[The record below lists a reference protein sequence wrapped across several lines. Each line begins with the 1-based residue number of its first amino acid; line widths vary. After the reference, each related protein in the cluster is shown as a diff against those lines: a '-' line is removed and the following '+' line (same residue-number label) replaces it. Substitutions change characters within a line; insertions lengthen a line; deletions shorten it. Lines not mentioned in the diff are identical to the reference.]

1 MTYPDTIV
9 SQATPQ
15 GYSGIAVLRLS
26 GSTALATAIKI
37 SKTKR
42 PLAPMKATLLPIY
55 DHEGTRV
62 DKGIFIY
69 YKAPRSYTG
78 EDVVEI
84 SCHGNPLICK
94 TIINT
99 ARHHGLRIAE
109 PGEYT
114 KRAFLN
120 GKLSLSQAESVS
132 LLISSRTKKALKIN
146 MQNLGGKNE
155 ERVIELKERLVD
167 TLSLLEYELDVSE
180 DENTTRKT
188 KSVALK
194 MLKNISLTIKKMVFS
209 YSVSSVYNNGLKI
222 AIVGKP
228 NVGKSTLMNAISKK
242 DRSIVSPRP
251 GTTRDVVSVEIVL
264 FGLPIT
270 LIDTAGIRDT
280 EDEIEKE
287 GVMRSVRETA
297 GSNLVLSVF
306 TSDTQPV
313 ENIKFKNKIMVYNK
327 ADLQKNNSDYKGA
340 VSVSAL
346 KEEGIEKLLEKI
358 QSTLLE
364 TVKYS
369 GDIIVNTQRQ
379 NYAISRC
386 LTFINKSS
394 YLLKEDYPHFELVAQ
409 DLRDAINCLDLFLGK
424 TTSDDILNN
433 VFSSFCV
440 GK

>member
-37 SKTKR
+37 SKAKHQ
-42 PLAPMKATLLPIY
+42 LAPMKATLLPIY
-55 DHEGTRV
+55 DHKGTRV
-62 DKGIFIY
+62 DRGIFIY
-69 YKAPRSYTG
+69 YKAPKSYTG

-99 ARHHGLRIAE
+99 AKHHGLRIAE

-132 LLISSRTKKALKIN
+132 LLISSRTKEALKIN

-155 ERVIELKERLVD
+155 ERVVELKEQLID

-180 DENTTRKT
+180 GENTTKKT
-188 KSVALK
+188 KSMALK
-194 MLKNISLTIKKMVFS
+194 MLKNISLTIKQMVFS
-209 YSVSSVYNNGLKI
+209 YRVSSVYNNGLKI

-270 LIDTAGIRDT
+270 LIDTAGIRDA

-287 GVMRSVRETA
+287 GVSRSVKETT

-306 TSDTQPV
+306 TSNTQPV
-313 ENIKFKNKIMVYNK
+313 ENIEFRNKILVYNK
-327 ADLQKNNSDYKGA
+327 ADLKKNNSRYKEA
-340 VSVSAL
+340 ISVSAL
-346 KEEGIEKLLEKI
+346 KEKGIEKLLKKI

-364 TVKYS
+364 TVNYS
-369 GDIIVNTQRQ
+369 GDVIVNTQRQ
-379 NYAISRC
+379 SYAISKC

-394 YLLKEDYPHFELVAQ
+394 SLLKEDFPHFELVAQ

>member
-1 MTYPDTIV
+1 MTHYDTIV

-15 GYSGIAVLRLS
+15 GYSGIAVLRIS
-26 GSTALATAIKI
+26 GSIALPAAMKI
-37 SKTKR
+37 SKTKH
-42 PLAPMKATLLPIY
+42 PLTPMKATLLPIY
-55 DHEGTRV
+55 DHGGSRV
-62 DKGIFIY
+62 DRGVFIY

-99 ARHHGLRIAE
+99 AKHYGLRAAE

-132 LLISSRTKKALKIN
+132 LLISSRTKEALKIN

-155 ERVIELKERLVD
+155 KRVVRLKEKLMD

-180 DENTTRKT
+180 DENTTKKT
-188 KSVALK
+188 RLVVLK
-194 MLKNISLTIKKMVFS
+194 QLKNINLNAKEMIYS
-209 YSVSSVYNNGLKI
+209 YSISSVYNNGLKI

-228 NVGKSTLMNAISKK
+228 NVGKSTLMNALSKK
-242 DRSIVSPRP
+242 DRSIVSPKP

-264 FGLPIT
+264 FGLPVT
-270 LIDTAGIRDT
+270 LLDTAGIRNT

-287 GVMRSVRETA
+287 GVNKSIKETT
-297 GSNLVLSVF
+297 GSDLTLSVF

-313 ENIKFKNKIMVYNK
+313 DNVEFKNKIMVYNK
-327 ADLQKNNSDYKGA
+327 ADLKKKNSTYKEA
-340 VSVSAL
+340 VSISAL
-346 KEEGIEKLLEKI
+346 KGEGIEKLLKKI
-358 QSTLLE
+358 QLNLLE

-369 GDIIVNTQRQ
+369 GDVIVNTQRQ
-379 NYAISRC
+379 SDAISRC
-386 LTFINKSS
+386 LTFVSES
-394 YLLKEDYPHFELVAQ
+394 TSLLKEDQPNFELVAQ

-424 TTSDDILNN
+424 STSDDILNN

>member
-26 GSTALATAIKI
+26 GSTALTTAIKM

-155 ERVIELKERLVD
+155 ERVIELKDRLVD

-242 DRSIVSPRP
+242 DRSIVSPKP

-297 GSNLVLSVF
+297 SSNLALSVF

-327 ADLQKNNSDYKGA
+327 ADLQKNNSGYKGA

>member
-26 GSTALATAIKI
+26 GSTALATAIKM

-78 EDVVEI
+78 EDVIEI

-114 KRAFLN
+114 RRAFLN

-132 LLISSRTKKALKIN
+132 LLISSRTKEAIKIN

-155 ERVIELKERLVD
+155 ERVVELKERLVD

-287 GVMRSVRETA
+287 GVSRSVKETA
-297 GSNLVLSVF
+297 GSSLVLSVF

-313 ENIKFKNKIMVYNK
+313 ENIELKNKIMVYNK
-327 ADLQKNNSDYKGA
+327 ADLQKNNSSYKEA

-358 QSTLLE
+358 QSTLLK

-369 GDIIVNTQRQ
+369 GDVIVNTQRQ
-379 NYAISRC
+379 SYAISKC

-394 YLLKEDYPHFELVAQ
+394 SLLKEDYPHFELVAQ

>member
-1 MTYPDTIV
+1 
-9 SQATPQ
+9 
-15 GYSGIAVLRLS
+15 
-26 GSTALATAIKI
+26 
-37 SKTKR
+37 
-42 PLAPMKATLLPIY
+42 MKATLLPIY
-55 DHEGTRV
+55 DHKGTRV
-62 DKGIFIY
+62 DRGIFIY
-69 YKAPRSYTG
+69 YKAPKSYTG

-99 ARHHGLRIAE
+99 AKHHGLRIAE

-132 LLISSRTKKALKIN
+132 LLISSRTKEALKIN

-155 ERVIELKERLVD
+155 ERVVELKEQLID

-180 DENTTRKT
+180 GENTTKKT
-188 KSVALK
+188 KSMALK
-194 MLKNISLTIKKMVFS
+194 MLKNISLTIKQMVFS
-209 YSVSSVYNNGLKI
+209 YRVSSVYNNGLKI

-270 LIDTAGIRDT
+270 LIDTAGIRDA

-287 GVMRSVRETA
+287 GVSRSVKETT

-306 TSDTQPV
+306 TSNTQPV
-313 ENIKFKNKIMVYNK
+313 ENIEFRNKILVYNK
-327 ADLQKNNSDYKGA
+327 ADLKKNNSRYKEA
-340 VSVSAL
+340 ISVSAL
-346 KEEGIEKLLEKI
+346 KEKGIEKLLKKI

-364 TVKYS
+364 TVNYS
-369 GDIIVNTQRQ
+369 GDVIVNTQRQ
-379 NYAISRC
+379 SYAISKC

-394 YLLKEDYPHFELVAQ
+394 SLLKEDFPHFELVAQ

>member
-1 MTYPDTIV
+1 MTQYDTIV

-15 GYSGIAVLRLS
+15 GYSGIAVLRIS
-26 GSTALATAIKI
+26 GSIALPTAMKI
-37 SKTKR
+37 SKSKH
-42 PLAPMKATLLPIY
+42 PLTPMKATLLPIY
-55 DHEGTRV
+55 DHGGSKV
-62 DKGIFIY
+62 DRGVFIY

-94 TIINT
+94 TIIKT
-99 ARHHGLRIAE
+99 AKHYGLRIAE

-132 LLISSRTKKALKIN
+132 LLISSRTKEALKIN

-155 ERVIELKERLVD
+155 KRVVRLKEKLVN

-180 DENTTRKT
+180 DENTTKKT
-188 KSVALK
+188 RIAMLK
-194 MLKNISLTIKKMVFS
+194 QLKNISLTAKKMIYS
-209 YSVSSVYNNGLKI
+209 YNISSVYNNGIKI

-228 NVGKSTLMNAISKK
+228 NVGKSTLMNALSKK
-242 DRSIVSPRP
+242 DRSIVSPKP

-264 FGLPIT
+264 FGLPVT
-270 LIDTAGIRDT
+270 LLDTAGIRNT

-287 GVMRSVRETA
+287 GVNKSIKETTE
-297 GSNLVLSVF
+297 SDLTLSVF

-313 ENIKFKNKIMVYNK
+313 DNVEFKNKIMVYNK
-327 ADLQKNNSDYKGA
+327 ADLKKKNSAYKEA
-340 VSVSAL
+340 VSISAL
-346 KEEGIEKLLEKI
+346 KEDGIEKLLKKI
-358 QSTLLE
+358 QLNLLE

-369 GDIIVNTQRQ
+369 GDAIVSTQRQ
-379 NYAISRC
+379 SDAISRC
-386 LTFINKSS
+386 LTFVNESTS
-394 YLLKEDYPHFELVAQ
+394 LLKEGQSNFELVAQ
-409 DLRDAINCLDLFLGK
+409 DLRDAVNCLDLFLGK
-424 TTSDDILNN
+424 STSDDILNN